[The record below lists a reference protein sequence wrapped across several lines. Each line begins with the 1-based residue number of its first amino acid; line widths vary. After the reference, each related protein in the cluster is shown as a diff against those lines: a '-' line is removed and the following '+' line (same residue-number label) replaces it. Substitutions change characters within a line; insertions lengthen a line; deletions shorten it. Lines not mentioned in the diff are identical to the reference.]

1 MHPGRMKATADG
13 ATPLEAGRT
22 AMVGVILLGVGRT
35 KGTADGAILPVAGR
49 IAVVGATLPGTGK
62 TAAVGATPLLAESKN
77 RF

>member
-1 MHPGRMKATADG
+1 
-13 ATPLEAGRT
+13 
-22 AMVGVILLGVGRT
+22 MVGVILLGVGRT

-49 IAVVGATLPGTGK
+49 IAVVGATLPETGK